1 MWKEKLQEIIKEKEI
16 YGEKVNIGATERE
29 IQLLNNETKKE
40 LNVDLPSEYVNILKV
55 VNGIEFNGFILY
67 GIDERL
73 LEKKHNQPI
82 NGLIEYNKI
91 WHENEWQKQFFF
103 LGESN
108 ISWYAY
114 DFITSK
120 YCELDN
126 PSGREIQIF
135 SNLECMV
142 EKAMH
147 WHRMMFSIIS

>member
-103 LGESN
+103 
-108 ISWYAY
+108 
-114 DFITSK
+114 
-120 YCELDN
+120 
-126 PSGREIQIF
+126 
-135 SNLECMV
+135 
-142 EKAMH
+142 
-147 WHRMMFSIIS
+147 